1 VILVLD
7 ASPLITLA
15 RIGSLG
21 LLHQLADQ
29 IVIPDA
35 VYVES
40 VSQARG
46 RPGSIEIAQADW
58 IIRRQVEN
66 QARVM
71 RLRTRVG
78 LGEAEAIVLAQQ
90 IHAHAVVLD
99 DATARQVAEQEG
111 CPVVGLLG
119 LLVDG
124 KRRGL
129 LSTVKPLLDAMREA
143 GFFVGEELYTAILR
157 QVGEE
162 SPH

>member
-1 VILVLD
+1 MILVLD
-7 ASPLITLA
+7 TSPLITLA

-21 LLHQLADQ
+21 LLRQLANQ

-58 IIRRQVEN
+58 IIRRQAEN
-66 QARVM
+66 QAQVM
-71 RLRTRVG
+71 RLRNRIG
-78 LGEAEAIVLAQQ
+78 RGEAEAIVLAQQ
-90 IHAHAVVLD
+90 IRADAVVLD
-99 DATARQVAEQEG
+99 DATARQIAEQEG
-111 CPVVGLLG
+111 CRVIGLLG
-119 LLVDG
+119 LLIDG

-129 LSTVKPLLDAMREA
+129 LSTVKPLLDAMREH
-143 GFFVGEELYTAILR
+143 GFFVGDALYAEILR
-157 QVGEE
+157 QAGEE